1 LHKGGGTLLG
11 GQVGANPNLSGRTA
25 SLILNEVTRT
35 GNAFASRLA
44 GPLEVFGAPAALVIA
59 NPNGITC
66 AGCGFVNTA
75 QLTLTTG
82 LPQFLNAPGG
92 AASSFESAAALGFD
106 AIETWRKFLLSELPI
121 RGGLSNTCSRSMQS
135 RLGPTAPISP
145 QA

>member
-92 AASSFESAAALGFD
+92 AASSFESAAALGL
-106 AIETWRKFLLSELPI
+106 TLSKL
-121 RGGLSNTCSRSMQS
+121 GGSFCLASYPS
-135 RLGPTAPISP
+135 GAV
-145 QA
+145 